1 MQKGKETLL
10 QFLGV
15 RKDLQQSDLEFKRM
29 VENLSFILKFIVKSG
44 IEIVLLN
51 EKATEIYNK
60 DTFKTK
66 TDNDPL
72 AIVDY

>member
-1 MQKGKETLL
+1 
-10 QFLGV
+10 
-15 RKDLQQSDLEFKRM
+15 M
-29 VENLSFILKFIVKSG
+29 VENLSFILKFIVKSV